1 MCSRTCFQV
10 KLFISD
16 VFQANLREM
25 MRQAAAQ
32 QTEAAL
38 PTIISVRQN
47 NGQAK
52 EDLRQ
57 QSASSLEVEEWVTKA
72 VDLEVVKERLPGFCI
87 FFRLFRLFVM
97 FCLCLSWSF
106 YWTFWAQNVQQD
118 AINHTLDHSKMIQNV
133 LLSWLSISNFQY
145 ERTEL
150 CFTEL
155 KKLLF
160 HLVSIHVQLD
170 MFDQMFFL

>member
-57 QSASSLEVEEWVTKA
+57 QSASSLEVEE
-72 VDLEVVKERLPGFCI
+72 
-87 FFRLFRLFVM
+87 
-97 FCLCLSWSF
+97 
-106 YWTFWAQNVQQD
+106 
-118 AINHTLDHSKMIQNV
+118 
-133 LLSWLSISNFQY
+133 
-145 ERTEL
+145 
-150 CFTEL
+150 
-155 KKLLF
+155 
-160 HLVSIHVQLD
+160 
-170 MFDQMFFL
+170 